1 MDEVEIDAELTL
13 TYQMLESI
21 KDKSFRT
28 GYIVGGMI
36 GLLIGGFGFKFWV

>member
-21 KDKSFRT
+21 KDKSFRS
-28 GYIVGGMI
+28 GYIVGGMV
-36 GLLIGGFGFKFWV
+36 GLLIGGFAFRFVV